1 MTTQTD
7 FQQQNLTQPITI
19 DTITRDQRSILMYA
33 ETCAVDHGGLLEG
46 IRMNSDDIAALDQLE
61 AAGIVKYGR
70 VPGKMLGSFRV
81 RQATHWC
88 DLTEAGWALAYALR
102 RARAAKP
109 DANRKKVDAVF
120 AERAEAA
127 NG

>member
-1 MTTQTD
+1 M
-7 FQQQNLTQPITI
+7 NLTPE
-19 DTITRDQRSILMYA
+19 TITRDQRSILMYA

-46 IRMNSDDIAALDQLE
+46 IRMNTADLSALKELAE
-61 AAGIVKYGR
+61 AGILTYGR
-70 VPGKMLGSFRV
+70 IPGKLLGTFRV

-88 DLTEAGWALAYALR
+88 DLTDAGWTLAHGLR

-109 DANRKKVDAVF
+109 DTIRKIVNDVM

-127 NG
+127 HG